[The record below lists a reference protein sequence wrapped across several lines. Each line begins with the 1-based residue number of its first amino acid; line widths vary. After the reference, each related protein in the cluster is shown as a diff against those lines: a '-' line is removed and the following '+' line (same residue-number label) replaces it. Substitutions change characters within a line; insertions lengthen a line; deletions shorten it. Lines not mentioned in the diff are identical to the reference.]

1 MDTNDNTNNKC
12 SGRSCMPEI
21 LKHLATSKNPHTKK
35 QQKNKTNQKHTP
47 KENPCNF
54 KATCFVHKLYLF
66 EKKKFNSVKTIYA
79 NLSSRCL
86 TNRLFQYRKV
96 SPPAKM

>member
-1 MDTNDNTNNKC
+1 
-12 SGRSCMPEI
+12 MPEI

-66 EKKKFNSVKTIYA
+66 EKKKV
-79 NLSSRCL
+79 
-86 TNRLFQYRKV
+86 
-96 SPPAKM
+96 